1 MCMYVCLSVYEHEL
15 VLSLRKYKS
24 APYLARVASFLW
36 VHRGNTAVF
45 GYLAELRVFIST
57 QA

>member
-1 MCMYVCLSVYEHEL
+1 MCMYVCLYEHEL

-36 VHRGNTAVF
+36 VHRGNAAVF
-45 GYLAELRVFIST
+45 GSLAELRVFIST